1 MRNQAGVGSVGVDPI
16 EHDGTSGIRGVG
28 VPVNENGNVSPD
40 VSARVKQSMDA
51 VAYEY
56 KDGKLYKE
64 YDYNTIN
71 EISSW
76 NLYEYNSKGL
86 LVKKAYYNAESGRE
100 VYGDIYEYDEY
111 DNKIKD
117 SAFTH
122 IIDYTYHDEIEITY
136 WTSWEYEKY

>member
-1 MRNQAGVGSVGVDPI
+1 MN
-16 EHDGTSGIRGVG
+16 IRT
-28 VPVNENGNVSPD
+28 E
-40 VSARVKQSMDA
+40 
-51 VAYEY
+51 
-56 KDGKLYKE
+56 KE
-64 YDYNTIN
+64 CDYNTIN

-86 LVKKAYYNAESGRE
+86 LVKKAYYNAESDRE